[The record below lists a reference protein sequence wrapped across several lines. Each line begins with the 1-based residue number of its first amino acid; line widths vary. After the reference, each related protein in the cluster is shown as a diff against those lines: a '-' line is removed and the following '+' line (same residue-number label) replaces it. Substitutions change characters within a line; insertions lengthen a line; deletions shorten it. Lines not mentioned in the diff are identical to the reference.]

1 MDLVTLAVAKKYTD
15 KAIVQA
21 AVGDIDVE
29 VYVKEKVDEVVGDVS
44 EKFNTL
50 EKIEDE
56 VDKKVDKVDGKGLST
71 NDFTNEYKNK
81 VDSAL
86 QSYTEIDPTVPAWA
100 KNATKPTYTYSEIT
114 GAPTIPTKTSEL
126 NNDSGFLTGY
136 TETDPTVPAWAKA
149 ASKPKYTASEV
160 DAVPTTRTVNGKAL
174 SGDITLSASD
184 VKALPDTTSIPTT
197 LAGLTEDATHRLVT
211 DSEKTSW
218 NAKSNFS
225 GNYNDLTNK
234 PTIPSIDG
242 LATEEYVDT
251 VVANKEFILNSTTEG
266 STKKF
271 RVTVDDTGVLT
282 AIEITE

>member
-71 NDFTNEYKNK
+71 NDFTSEYKNK

-86 QSYTEIDPTVPAWA
+86 QSYTEI
-100 KNATKPTYTYSEIT
+100 
-114 GAPTIPTKTSEL
+114 
-126 NNDSGFLTGY
+126 
-136 TETDPTVPAWAKA
+136 DPTVPAWAKA

-174 SGDITLSASD
+174 SGDITLCASD

-251 VVANKEFILNSTTEG
+251 AVANKEFILNSTTEG